1 MAGKIFVRRRDGRIE
16 VRLNEFGRSMVRE
29 AFRNVVAAEHD
40 PDHEWH
46 ASLTSPIDPSLD
58 SDNPLSMLTRQNETS
73 TNAELAS
80 LTVDEQFLNENEAW
94 SWLTTLQVA
103 LRSTAQSRGLL
114 DQAKLE
120 SGDPDLIEYVRM
132 LQQFLFQLAD
142 CL

>member
-16 VRLNEFGRSMVRE
+16 VRLNELGRSIVRE

-40 PDHEWH
+40 PSHEWH
-46 ASLTSPIDPSLD
+46 ASLTAPIDPSLD
-58 SDNPLSMLTRQNETS
+58 HDNPLSMLTRQNETS
-73 TNAELAS
+73 TNAELAA
-80 LTVDEQFLNENEAW
+80 LTIDEQFLNESEAW

-114 DQAKLE
+114 DEERLE
-120 SGDPDLIEYVRM
+120 KGDPELLEYVRT
-132 LQQFLFQLAD
+132 LQQLLFQLAD

>member
-1 MAGKIFVRRRDGRIE
+1 MAGKLFIRRRDGRIE
-16 VRLNEFGRSMVRE
+16 VRLNEYGRTVVRA

-40 PDHEWH
+40 PNHEWH
-46 ASLTSPIDPSLD
+46 TSLTSPIDPSLD
-58 SDNPLSMLTRQNETS
+58 QDNPLSMLTRQNETA

-80 LTVDEQFLNENEAW
+80 LTADEDFLTEAEAW

-103 LRSTAQSRGLL
+103 LRSTAQAHGLMS
-114 DQAKLE
+114 DEHFAQA
-120 SGDPDLIEYVRM
+120 DADLVDSVRT

>member
-16 VRLNEFGRSMVRE
+16 VRLNEHGRSIVRE

-40 PDHEWH
+40 PNHEWH
-46 ASLTSPIDPSLD
+46 ASLTAPIDPSLD
-58 SDNPLSMLTRQNETS
+58 HDNPLSMLTRQNETS
-73 TNAELAS
+73 TNAELAA
-80 LTVDEQFLNENEAW
+80 LTIDEQFLNEHEAW

-114 DQAKLE
+114 DEEKLE
-120 SGDPDLIEYVRM
+120 KGDPELLDYVRTI
-132 LQQFLFQLAD
+132 QQLLFQLAD